1 MPSVPEG
8 NVPVVILSGAAAMV
22 KVIDADF
29 VCTGLEESVT
39 FAVTVTAAAAVGV
52 PEMTPVLVAIVN
64 PVGKL
69 PEVMDQLY
77 GVAPPVAVRV
87 VV

>member
-1 MPSVPEG
+1 MPTW
-8 NVPVVILSGAAAMV
+8 SGRAGG
-22 KVIDADF
+22 
-29 VCTGLEESVT
+29 VCNLDGDIYGCGC
-39 FAVTVTAAAAVGV
+39 VGV

-64 PVGKL
+64 PVGRV

-87 VV
+87 AL